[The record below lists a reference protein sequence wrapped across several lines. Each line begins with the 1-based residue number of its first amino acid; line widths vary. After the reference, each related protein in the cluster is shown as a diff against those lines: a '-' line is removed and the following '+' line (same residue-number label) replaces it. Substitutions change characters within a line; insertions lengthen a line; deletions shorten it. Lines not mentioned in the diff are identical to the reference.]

1 MEQFQEGMFSCFFK
15 DVHLNSPAY
24 SSTIVAFRLCQSD
37 LRSFSSVLQ
46 VRFFSNHF
54 FYRYSE
60 ISNAISHLVRLVDVT
75 LKL

>member
-46 VRFFSNHF
+46 VRFFSNQF